1 MARNNDMAEI
11 DVEVVAVGDDAIKVT
26 DGDTEGWVPFSLID
40 DESDITR
47 GTEVGHSG
55 TLIIPQWK
63 AEELELV

>member
-1 MARNNDMAEI
+1 MAMAEI
-11 DVEVVAVGDDAIKVT
+11 DVEVKAKGEAALLVT

-40 DESDITR
+40 EESDINAKSVR
-47 GTEVGHSG
+47 GDTG